1 MGKMFW
7 VNECRCRFVGVP
19 ARLLTMWYPMH
30 SIAPASQSAMMIIQ
44 PIILNH
50 ASLSLSLS
58 LSLFLF
64 FSPFVRSEVLNF
76 FSASSDSLC
85 TLLCLLSSSSLP
97 PLLPSSRLSYHCPPI
112 SAWASLVFS
121 CPPSATLSLSSVVCH
136 PPSFHNVPIRLKV

>member
-1 MGKMFW
+1 MGKIFW

-19 ARLLTMWYPMH
+19 ARLLTIPMH

-44 PIILNH
+44 HIILNH
-50 ASLSLSLS
+50 ASLSLS

-64 FSPFVRSEVLNF
+64 FSPFVRSEVLKF

-97 PLLPSSRLSYHCPPI
+97 PLLPSSRLSYHSPPI